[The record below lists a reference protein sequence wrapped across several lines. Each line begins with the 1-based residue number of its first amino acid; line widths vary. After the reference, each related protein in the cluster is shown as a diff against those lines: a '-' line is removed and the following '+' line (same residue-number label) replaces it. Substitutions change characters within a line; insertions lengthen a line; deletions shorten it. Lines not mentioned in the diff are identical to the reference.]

1 MKPLTPAI
9 PHAIIMM
16 GIPGS
21 GKSTFAER
29 FAETFQAPIVNVTG
43 VMREADLAADQAA
56 VVGAALLKEVL
67 KSKRTFI
74 YEGETHSF
82 DLRTAFVKDLTKKGF
97 KPLIVWVQTDTTES
111 RRRAVKPYPKGSG
124 LTDDEFDQIID
135 QFEPPEGKEK
145 YVVVSGKHTFATQLK
160 IVLKQLAL
168 AQPRPHISAPQPRGD
183 VVPIQTRDTP
193 GRR

>member
-29 FAETFQAPIVNVTG
+29 FAETFQAPIINMPTL
-43 VMREADLAADQAA
+43 MRESGLPSAKANLIAKS
-56 VVGAALLKEVL
+56 LLKEII
-67 KSKRTFI
+67 KTKRTFI
-74 YEGETHSF
+74 FEGNTHTQ
-82 DLRTAFVKDLTKKGF
+82 DLRADLIRDLTKKGY
-97 KPLIVWVQTDTTES
+97 KTLLVWVQTDTTES
-111 RRRAVKPYPKGSG
+111 LRRALKPHPKGSSM
-124 LTDDEFDQIID
+124 TNEEFDAAID
-135 QFEPPEGKEK
+135 AFEPPQKKEK
-145 YVVVSGKHTFATQLK
+145 FIVISGKHTFGTQLK

-168 AQPRPHISAPQPRGD
+168 AQPRPAIGPPAPRASASTPPPRT
-183 VVPIQTRDTP
+183 V